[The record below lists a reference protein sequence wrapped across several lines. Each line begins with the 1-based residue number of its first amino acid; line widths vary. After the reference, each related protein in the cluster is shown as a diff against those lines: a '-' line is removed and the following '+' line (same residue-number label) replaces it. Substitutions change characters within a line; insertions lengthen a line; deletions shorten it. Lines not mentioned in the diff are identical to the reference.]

1 MDQYRD
7 DYYRYLN
14 SPRETLPMSYEG
26 YVEDRLSEREKNLT
40 QMMVDIGRLINLCDG
55 QPDAINAE
63 QVATWLVEIL
73 TGEF

>member
-1 MDQYRD
+1 MGQYCD

-40 QMMVDIGRLINLCDG
+40 QMMVDIGRLINLCD
-55 QPDAINAE
+55 DAIDAE
-63 QVATWLVEIL
+63 QVATWLGEIL
-73 TGEF
+73 AGEF